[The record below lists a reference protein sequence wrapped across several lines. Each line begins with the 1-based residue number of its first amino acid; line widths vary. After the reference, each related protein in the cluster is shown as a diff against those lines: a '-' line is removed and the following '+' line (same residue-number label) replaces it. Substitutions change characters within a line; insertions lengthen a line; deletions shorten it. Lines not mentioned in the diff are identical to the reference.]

1 MADNIPFA
9 SAELNRFAQG
19 WGFHIITSSP
29 TYAQSNGQAE
39 RTIRTV
45 KQGLRKALESREDL
59 DLTLLTYRNSPI
71 ARLPYSP
78 AQLLM
83 NRRLRDR
90 LPMTERILQPHIPAD
105 ARQLLVRRQQVAKKF
120 FDRNSKELP
129 PHIPGESVRIK
140 QENVWGPAVVTAIHH
155 SFTPFISCDDA
166 R

>member
-1 MADNIPFA
+1 MADNMPFA

-45 KQGLRKALESREDL
+45 KQGLRKAQESGEDL

-71 ARLPYSP
+71 AGLSYSP
-78 AQLLM
+78 VQLLM

-120 FDRNSKELP
+120 LRPELQRAP
-129 PHIPGESVRIK
+129 TTYSR
-140 QENVWGPAVVTAIHH
+140 
-155 SFTPFISCDDA
+155 
-166 R
+166 